1 MNKLKRFSLP
11 YLILLLVFIAIP
23 MITMIALSF
32 MTTEGMHFSNAVFT
46 FANFSRLT
54 EISVIVGLWNSLK
67 YATIATLACL
77 AIGYPLAYIFSRSKN
92 KNGFLIT
99 LLLVLPM
106 WSNILLRTNALG
118 YFFSA
123 NNMITGLL
131 SQIGINWSIDI
142 KGTGLSVVIG
152 LIMVYLPFMILPIYT
167 VLDKIDTSLYDAS
180 SDLGGDPIRTFKKV
194 TIPLSLKGVT
204 TGIILVFLPCFS
216 GFAVPR
222 IMGNEKI
229 VMLGT
234 IIEDNFIYMD
244 YNFGSLISM
253 LLIFAI
259 VIALFV
265 ISKVDKEGET
275 LL

>member
-23 MITMIALSF
+23 MITMIVLSF

-46 FANFSRLT
+46 LANFSRLT

-180 SDLGGDPIRTFKKV
+180 SDLGGDPIRTFKRV
-194 TIPLSLKGVT
+194 TVPLSLKGVT

>member
-11 YLILLLVFIAIP
+11 YLILLIVFIAIP

-32 MTTEGMHFSNAVFT
+32 MTTEGLHFSNAVFT

-54 EISVIVGLWNSLK
+54 EISVVVGLWNSLK

-77 AIGYPLAYIFSRSKN
+77 ALGYPLAYLFSRSKN

-131 SQIGINWSIDI
+131 AKIGINWSIDI

-167 VLDKIDTSLYDAS
+167 VLDKIDKNLYDAS
-180 SDLGGDPIRTFKKV
+180 SDLGADPIRTFGKV

-222 IMGNEKI
+222 ILGNEKI